1 MSLLYKYIFFT
12 IGISLRKMKNKISK
26 KQYVEIFSY
35 ILRIYKNYAKTK
47 YLKNRKYYHLYISKI
62 VSLLKFFIN

>member
-12 IGISLRKMKNKISK
+12 IGISLHKMKNKISK

-47 YLKNRKYYHLYISKI
+47 YLKNRKYYHLYIYQK
-62 VSLLKFFIN
+62 

>member
-1 MSLLYKYIFFT
+1 MSLYKYIFFT

-62 VSLLKFFIN
+62 VSLLKFYIN

>member
-1 MSLLYKYIFFT
+1 MSLYKYIFFT
-12 IGISLRKMKNKISK
+12 IGISLCKMKNKISK

-47 YLKNRKYYHLYISKI
+47 YLKNRKYYHLYIYQK
-62 VSLLKFFIN
+62 

>member
-1 MSLLYKYIFFT
+1 MSLYKYIFFT